1 MAVFGGV
8 EDVHQLAGR
17 DVLEPPAVCLG
28 VSLCEVLVEGAVR
41 LAEEDARVR
50 RRRSVAV
57 QFYKRPLG
65 PAQHMD
71 VLLEPQAHPVGA
83 RRVGGG
89 EVGVFEAR
97 EEAELAPL
105 PVQRERA
112 LNDEQV
118 AEDGC

>member
-71 VLLEPQAHPVGA
+71 VLLEPQA
-83 RRVGGG
+83 RRVGDG
-89 EVGVFEAR
+89 EVGIFEAR